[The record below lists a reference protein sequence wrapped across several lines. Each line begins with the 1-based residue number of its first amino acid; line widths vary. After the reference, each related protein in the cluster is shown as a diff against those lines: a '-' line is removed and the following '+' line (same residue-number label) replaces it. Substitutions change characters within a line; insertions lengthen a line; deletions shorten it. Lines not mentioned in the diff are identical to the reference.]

1 MILKHWQQRTR
12 SVERWIAASTL
23 AAAMLVAC
31 LSPKNAHAQA
41 VAHSRAR
48 PASPSNPASPGPNTT
63 AIAPPKLVA
72 ITGGKL
78 LTITHGTIE
87 NGVIVLE
94 NGKITAVGPAASTKV
109 PKDAQVF
116 DAKGMT
122 VYPGLFDAET
132 QLGLVEVEA
141 DENSSDVA
149 EKSDEIFPQM
159 RVVDAFH
166 AETARIPVERINGV
180 TNAIVAPAAQDS
192 VAGQD
197 ALIQLYGKDRSA
209 MIIAPDI
216 ALAMNFEGDV
226 RRRGSAPGSFKFPAT
241 RMGLASQLRQT
252 FLDTQNYMAEKA
264 EAAKPDHKGAPPK
277 TDLKF
282 EALIPYLKGEKPVVF
297 GAYESYEVEVAMSI
311 AKEFNL
317 KVILNHVTHAQD
329 LLDTIA
335 SYKVPVIVGSIYDP
349 PEANERYDA
358 VFSLPAELQN
368 RGVKIALSSLSN
380 GPNSDSRNLPYAA
393 GYAVAYGLPY
403 DEAMKAITL
412 NPAEMFGVGDKLGS
426 LDIGKVANVVIAN
439 GDPLDVRTS
448 VQQVF
453 IEGVA
458 IPMTSRQ
465 TQLRDEYL
473 PLTQKTK

>member
-1 MILKHWQQRTR
+1 MNVTRRIL
-12 SVERWIAASTL
+12 
-23 AAAMLVAC
+23 AC
-31 LSPKNAHAQA
+31 ALLGACFGMPRAYAQSGAQPK
-41 VAHSRAR
+41 
-48 PASPSNPASPGPNTT
+48 ASPALAGPNNT
-63 AIAPPKLVA
+63 AIAPPGVVA
-72 ITGGKL
+72 IVGGKL

-87 NGVIVLE
+87 NGVVVLE
-94 NGKITAVGPAASTKV
+94 NGKITAVGPATATKV
-109 PKDAQVF
+109 PKGAQVYN
-116 DAKGMT
+116 AKGMT

-141 DENSSDVA
+141 DQDSTDLV

-166 AETARIPVERINGV
+166 AETVRIPVERINGV
-180 TNAIVAPAAQDS
+180 TNAIVAPASEDS

-197 ALIQLYGKDRSA
+197 ALIQLYGKDRNA
-209 MIIAPDI
+209 MILSPDI
-216 ALAMNFEGDV
+216 ALAMNFEGDL
-226 RRRGSAPGSFKFPAT
+226 RRRGSTPGGRKFPST

-264 EAAKPDHKGAPPK
+264 AESKPDFKGTPTK
-277 TDLKF
+277 KDLKF

-297 GAYESYEVEVAMSI
+297 GAYEGYEVEVAMGI
-311 AKEFNL
+311 AQEFHL
-317 KVILNHVTHAQD
+317 KVILNHVTHSQNV
-329 LLDTIA
+329 LDTIA
-335 SYKVPVIVGSIYDP
+335 SYKVPVIVGSIYDA

-358 VFSLPAELQN
+358 VFSLPAELQK
-368 RGVKIALSSLSN
+368 RGVKIALSSLSD
-380 GPNSDSRNLPYAA
+380 GPSAESRNLPYAA

-412 NPAEMFGVGDKLGS
+412 NPAEMFGVGDQLGS
-426 LDIGKVANVVIAN
+426 LDVGKVANVVVAN

-453 IEGVA
+453 IGGVA

-465 TQLRDEYL
+465 TQLRDQYL
-473 PLTQKTK
+473 PLTQKAK

>member
-1 MILKHWQQRTR
+1 
-12 SVERWIAASTL
+12 
-23 AAAMLVAC
+23 
-31 LSPKNAHAQA
+31 
-41 VAHSRAR
+41 
-48 PASPSNPASPGPNTT
+48 
-63 AIAPPKLVA
+63 
-72 ITGGKL
+72 
-78 LTITHGTIE
+78 
-87 NGVIVLE
+87 
-94 NGKITAVGPAASTKV
+94 
-109 PKDAQVF
+109 
-116 DAKGMT
+116 
-122 VYPGLFDAET
+122 
-132 QLGLVEVEA
+132 
-141 DENSSDVA
+141 
-149 EKSDEIFPQM
+149 
-159 RVVDAFH
+159 
-166 AETARIPVERINGV
+166 
-180 TNAIVAPAAQDS
+180 
-192 VAGQD
+192 
-197 ALIQLYGKDRSA
+197 
-209 MIIAPDI
+209 
-216 ALAMNFEGDV
+216 
-226 RRRGSAPGSFKFPAT
+226 
-241 RMGLASQLRQT
+241 
-252 FLDTQNYMAEKA
+252 
-264 EAAKPDHKGAPPK
+264 
-277 TDLKF
+277 
-282 EALIPYLKGEKPVVF
+282 LKGEKPVVF

-358 VFSLPAELQN
+358 VFSLPAELQK

>member
-1 MILKHWQQRTR
+1 VINNRRHRAILTF
-12 SVERWIAASTL
+12 
-23 AAAMLVAC
+23 AAAC
-31 LSPKNAHAQA
+31 LCAFFNTQRVHSQGAAHPKPSPTGS
-41 VAHSRAR
+41 V
-48 PASPSNPASPGPNTT
+48 NPAPPGPNNT

-87 NGVIVLE
+87 NGVVLLE

-109 PKDAQVF
+109 PKDAQVYN
-116 DAKGMT
+116 AKGMT

-132 QLGLVEVEA
+132 HLGLVEVES
-141 DENSSDVA
+141 DENSSDLA

-166 AETARIPVERINGV
+166 AETARIPVQRINGV
-180 TNAIVAPAAQDS
+180 TNAIVAAAAENS

-197 ALIQLYGKDRSA
+197 ALIQLYGKDRNA
-209 MIIAPDI
+209 MIVTPDI
-216 ALAMNFEGDV
+216 ALAMNFEGGV
-226 RRRGSAPGSFKFPAT
+226 RRKEPKFPAT
-241 RMGLASQLRQT
+241 RMGVASQLRQT
-252 FLDTQNYMAEKA
+252 FLDTQNYMAEKDA
-264 EAAKPDHKGAPPK
+264 EAKPDYKGVPTK
-277 TDLKF
+277 KDLKF
-282 EALIPYLKGEKPVVF
+282 EALMPYLKGQKPVVF
-297 GAYESYEVEVAMSI
+297 GAYQSHEVEVAMSI

-335 SYKVPVIVGSIYDP
+335 SYKVPVIVGSIYDA
-349 PEANERYDA
+349 PEPNERYDA
-358 VFSLPAELQN
+358 VFSLPAELQK
-368 RGVKIALSSLSN
+368 RGVKIAFSSLSD
-380 GPNSDSRNLPYAA
+380 GPSADSRNLPYAA

-403 DEAMKAITL
+403 DEALKAITL
-412 NPAEMFGVGDKLGS
+412 NPAEMFGVSDQLGS
-426 LDIGKVANVVIAN
+426 LDVGKVANVVIAN

-465 TQLRDEYL
+465 TQLREQYL
-473 PLTQKTK
+473 PLTQKAK

>member
-1 MILKHWQQRTR
+1 MDRHWRQG
-12 SVERWIAASTL
+12 VWKEPNGAPTL
-23 AAAMLVAC
+23 AAFCLIAC
-31 LSPKNAHAQA
+31 LSVQSAHAQA
-41 VAHSRAR
+41 AAHPRTR
-48 PASPSNPASPGPNTT
+48 PGSAAAPAATGPNATV
-63 AIAPPKLVA
+63 IAPPKLVA

-87 NGVIVLE
+87 NGVILLE
-94 NGKITAVGPAASTKV
+94 DGKITAVGPAATTKV

-132 QLGLVEVEA
+132 NLGLTEVEA
-141 DENSSDVA
+141 DENSNDLV
-149 EKSDEIFPQM
+149 ERSDEISPQM

-166 AETARIPVERINGV
+166 AETARIPVQRINGV
-180 TNAIVAPAAQDS
+180 TNAIVAPAAEDS
-192 VAGQD
+192 VSGQD
-197 ALIQLYGKDRSA
+197 ALIQLYGKDRNA
-209 MIIAPDI
+209 MILAPDI

-226 RRRGSAPGSFKFPAT
+226 RRRGNGPGASKFPST
-241 RMGLASQLRQT
+241 RMGVATQLRQA
-252 FLDTQNYMAEKA
+252 FLDTQNYMAEQA
-264 EAAKPDHKGAPPK
+264 AAAKPDFKGSKPK
-277 TDLKF
+277 KDLKY

-297 GAYESYEVEVAMSI
+297 GAYESYEVEVAMGI

-335 SYKVPVIVGSIYDP
+335 SYKVPVIVGSIYDA

-358 VFSLPAELQN
+358 VFSLPAELQK
-368 RGVKIALSSLSN
+368 RGVKIALASLSS
-380 GPNSDSRNLPYAA
+380 GPVSDSRNLPYAA

-412 NPAEMFGVGDKLGS
+412 NPAEMFGVGDTFGS
-426 LDIGKVANVVIAN
+426 LDVGKAGNVVVAN

-453 IEGVA
+453 IGGVA

-465 TQLRDEYL
+465 TQLRDQYL
-473 PLTQKTK
+473 PLTQKPK

>member
-1 MILKHWQQRTR
+1 MIINRLQPATLTF
-12 SVERWIAASTL
+12 AAACL
-23 AAAMLVAC
+23 AACFTMQSARAQGAAH
-31 LSPKNAHAQA
+31 PKAAPGSVNPVQA
-41 VAHSRAR
+41 
-48 PASPSNPASPGPNTT
+48 GPNNT
-63 AIAPPKLVA
+63 AVAPPKLVA

-94 NGKITAVGPAASTKV
+94 DGKITAVGPAASTMV
-109 PKDAQVF
+109 PKGAQVYN
-116 DAKGMT
+116 AKGMT

-132 QLGLVEVEA
+132 HLGLVEVES
-141 DENSSDVA
+141 DENSSDLV
-149 EKSDEIFPQM
+149 ERSDEIFPQM

-166 AETARIPVERINGV
+166 AETVRIPVQRINGV
-180 TNAIVAPAAQDS
+180 TNAIVAPASEDS

-197 ALIQLYGKDRSA
+197 ALIQLYGKDRNA
-209 MIIAPDI
+209 MIVTPDI

-226 RRRGSAPGSFKFPAT
+226 RRREPKFPAT

-264 EAAKPDHKGAPPK
+264 AETKPDYKGVPTK
-277 TDLKF
+277 KDLKF

-297 GAYESYEVEVAMSI
+297 GAYESHEVEVAMSI

-335 SYKVPVIVGSIYDP
+335 SYKVPVIVGSIYDA
-349 PEANERYDA
+349 PEPNERYDA
-358 VFSLPAELQN
+358 VFSLPAELQK
-368 RGVKIALSSLSN
+368 RGVKIALSSLGG
-380 GPNSDSRNLPYAA
+380 GPSADSRNLPYAA

-412 NPAEMFGVGDKLGS
+412 NPAEMFGVADQLGS
-426 LDIGKVANVVIAN
+426 LDVGKVANVVIAN

-465 TQLRDEYL
+465 TQLRDQYL
-473 PLTQKTK
+473 PLTQKAK

>member
-1 MILKHWQQRTR
+1 MIAGNIGGRILAYALLGACFGMPRAYGQ
-12 SVERWIAASTL
+12 SAAQPKASAAL
-23 AAAMLVAC
+23 A
-31 LSPKNAHAQA
+31 
-41 VAHSRAR
+41 
-48 PASPSNPASPGPNTT
+48 GPNNT
-63 AIAPPKLVA
+63 AIAPPGVVA
-72 ITGGKL
+72 IVGGKL

-87 NGVIVLE
+87 NGVVVLE
-94 NGKITAVGPAASTKV
+94 NGKITAVGPATATKV
-109 PKDAQVF
+109 PKGAQVYN
-116 DAKGMT
+116 AKGMT

-141 DENSSDVA
+141 DQDSTDLV

-166 AETARIPVERINGV
+166 AETVRIPVERINGV
-180 TNAIVAPAAQDS
+180 TNAIVAPASEDS

-197 ALIQLYGKDRSA
+197 ALIQLYGKDRNA
-209 MIIAPDI
+209 MILSPDI
-216 ALAMNFEGDV
+216 ALAMNFEGDL
-226 RRRGSAPGSFKFPAT
+226 RRRGSTPGGRKFPST

-264 EAAKPDHKGAPPK
+264 AEAKPDFKGTPTK
-277 TDLKF
+277 KDLKF

-297 GAYESYEVEVAMSI
+297 GAYEGYEVEVAMGI
-311 AKEFNL
+311 AQEFHL
-317 KVILNHVTHAQD
+317 KVILNHVTHSQNV
-329 LLDTIA
+329 LDTIA
-335 SYKVPVIVGSIYDP
+335 SYKVPVIVGSIYDAP
-349 PEANERYDA
+349 QANERYDA
-358 VFSLPAELQN
+358 IFSLPAELQK
-368 RGVKIALSSLSN
+368 RGVKIALSSLSD
-380 GPNSDSRNLPYAA
+380 GPSADSRNLPYAA

-412 NPAEMFGVGDKLGS
+412 NTAEMFGVGDQLGS
-426 LDIGKVANVVIAN
+426 LDVGKVANVVVAN

-453 IEGVA
+453 IGGVA

-465 TQLRDEYL
+465 TQLRDQYL